1 MDPVQGLFGLD
12 VHRTFERAST
22 QGPQVDRLATRF
34 SDLLA
39 QEPPTHTVPEVGA
52 PTVVSHLVGEH
63 ERTYHGLIKDL
74 GRAAVDSQHMSP
86 QQATLKQVE
95 LMFRVV
101 NVSMQ
106 NNACVYVAQ
115 SSKNGLQTLMKN
127 Q

>member
-1 MDPVQGLFGLD
+1 MDPVQGLAGLD
-12 VHRTFERAST
+12 VHRAFERA
-22 QGPQVDRLATRF
+22 GAPAPQVDRLANRF
-34 SDLLA
+34 ADLLA

-52 PTVVSHLVGEH
+52 PTVVSRLVGEH
-63 ERTYHGLIKDL
+63 ERMYHGLVKDMA
-74 GRAAVDSQHMSP
+74 RAAVDTPHMTP

>member
-1 MDPVQGLFGLD
+1 MDPVQGLSGVD
-12 VHRTFERAST
+12 VGRAFERAAEP
-22 QGPQVDRLATRF
+22 GGQVQNLATRF

-39 QEPPTHTVPEVGA
+39 KEPPSHTVPEVGA

-63 ERTYHGLIKDL
+63 ERMYHGLIKDL
-74 GRAAVDSQHMSP
+74 ARASVASQHMMP
-86 QQATLKQVE
+86 QEATLKQVE

>member
-1 MDPVQGLFGLD
+1 MNPVQGLSGLD
-12 VHRTFERAST
+12 VHRAFEHANS
-22 QGPQVDRLATRF
+22 QGPQVSQLATRF

-39 QEPPTHTVPEVGA
+39 QEPPSHTVPEVGA

-63 ERTYHGLIKDL
+63 ERMYHGLIKDL
-74 GRAAVDSQHMSP
+74 ARASAASQHMTP
-86 QQATLKQVE
+86 QEATLKQVE